1 MGFPPQIQNAQDNA
15 KSSKKRIW
23 KDYVPE
29 AAVEEVEEQQKK
41 EMDSERKVGYFL
53 RVEVLSTMFGMLQ
66 QYLNALVNFTSFKR
80 PGCSD

>member
-1 MGFPPQIQNAQDNA
+1 MGSPPQIQNAQDNA

-41 EMDSERKVGYFL
+41 EMDSERKVGYF
-53 RVEVLSTMFGMLQ
+53 
-66 QYLNALVNFTSFKR
+66 
-80 PGCSD
+80 

>member
-53 RVEVLSTMFGMLQ
+53 DLKFYPLFLESC
-66 QYLNALVNFTSFKR
+66 NSI
-80 PGCSD
+80 